1 MATYRLGGI
10 KANFNQKC
18 DYLDDLISSDHS
30 LGIFVAQALYR
41 LTWREIQVIG
51 GIMVD
56 MKNEEDKAKLAL
68 YIKKTAQVWENPTEK
83 ENVNA

>member
-1 MATYRLGGI
+1 MASYRLGGV
-10 KANFNQKC
+10 KATFDQKC

-41 LTWREIQVIG
+41 LSWREVQLIG
-51 GIMVD
+51 SIMVD

-68 YIKKTAQVWENPTEK
+68 YIKETEQAYGIRTDEETK
-83 ENVNA
+83 NA